1 MPNGSSLIVVLTLRS
16 PSILATVNC
25 CRSSAA
31 WCQLLLLLLLLFL
44 VLIIAA
50 AAAVAVAAH
59 FGALAGQ
66 GLIFNNLER
75 PYKAL

>member
-31 WCQLLLLLLLLFL
+31 WCQLLLLLLLFL
-44 VLIIAA
+44 VLIIA